1 MKKLLLSICL
11 VMLCLVKANAQEPKL
26 VSTEPSNRNVLI
38 EELTGRNCGFCPL
51 GQYYVNQTI
60 KKNPGRVFT
69 VNIHKQSSLSPTS
82 YPNLN
87 TTKGGDIAY
96 AFNKDGSLP
105 EAMVN
110 RNEEESVGLSTTQN
124 WWDKMTTEQ
133 LNQAAECNIAGTVSI
148 NPETRL
154 ARITVEVYYTA
165 DSKADNNYLTV
176 IMLQDSIIGSQS
188 GAEYNPEQMV
198 DEEGDQYYHMHVYRN
213 TLTDKWGDAIS
224 PTTAGTLITET
235 YKYTIPESIGSPN
248 GVKVDLNNVHFLAF
262 VTEHQS
268 SGAKTLPILNVCQLQ
283 HIEYGESVDENVET
297 TNSVYPNPVK
307 EVLTITADNLKQVV
321 MYNSLGQIVKT
332 VDADED
338 NVQINVSDLQN
349 GMYFVNIIDN
359 AGNVTTNKV
368 AVSK

>member
-11 VMLCLVKANAQEPKL
+11 VVLCIVQANAQEPKF

-38 EELTGRNCGFCPL
+38 EELTGRNCGYCPW
-51 GQYYVNQTI
+51 GQYFVNQTI
-60 KKNPGRVFT
+60 KENPGRVFT

-87 TTKGGDIAY
+87 TLKGGDVAS
-96 AFNKDGSLP
+96 AFNKDGALP
-105 EAMVN
+105 KAMVN
-110 RNEEESVGLSTTQN
+110 RSEEEAVGLNTIQN
-124 WWDKMTTEQ
+124 YWNSMALEQ

-148 NPETRL
+148 NPDTRL
-154 ARITVEVYYTA
+154 ARITVEVYYTT
-165 DSKADNNYLTV
+165 DSKVDNNYLTV
-176 IMLQDSIIGSQS
+176 IMLQDSILGSQT
-188 GAEYNPEQMV
+188 GPEYNQEQMV
-198 DEEGDQYYHMHVYRN
+198 GDQYCHMHVYRN

-224 PTTAGTLITET
+224 PTTNGTLITKT

-262 VTEHQS
+262 VTESQVN
-268 SGAKTLPILNVCQLQ
+268 GAKTMPILNVCQLQ
-283 HIEYGESVDENVET
+283 HIEQGESVEENVET
-297 TNSVYPNPVK
+297 TNYVYPNPVK
-307 EVLTITADNLKQVV
+307 DVLTITADNVKQVV
-321 MYNSLGQIVKT
+321 MYNSIGQVVKT

>member
-1 MKKLLLSICL
+1 
-11 VMLCLVKANAQEPKL
+11 
-26 VSTEPSNRNVLI
+26 
-38 EELTGRNCGFCPL
+38 
-51 GQYYVNQTI
+51 
-60 KKNPGRVFT
+60 
-69 VNIHKQSSLSPTS
+69 
-82 YPNLN
+82 
-87 TTKGGDIAY
+87 
-96 AFNKDGSLP
+96 LP

-262 VTEHQS
+262 VTESQVN
-268 SGAKTLPILNVCQLQ
+268 GVKTMPILNVCQLK
-283 HIEYGESVDENVET
+283 HVEYGESVDENVET
-297 TNSVYPNPVK
+297 TNYVYPNPVK
-307 EVLTITADNLKQVV
+307 EVLTITADNIKQVV

-338 NVQINVSDLQN
+338 NMQINVGDLQN